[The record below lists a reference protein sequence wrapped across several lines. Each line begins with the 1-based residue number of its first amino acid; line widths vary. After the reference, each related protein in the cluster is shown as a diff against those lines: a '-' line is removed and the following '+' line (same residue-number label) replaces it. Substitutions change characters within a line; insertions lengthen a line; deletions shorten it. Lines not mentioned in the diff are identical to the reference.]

1 MRLADVYHDFLEEG
15 EVVGVALNTRR
26 DQCLPFGLE
35 NTFKTSEWGRATTV
49 FGRVVLFSTKP

>member
-1 MRLADVYHDFLEEG
+1 MRLADVYYDFLEEG

-35 NTFKTSEWGRATTV
+35 NTFKTSE
-49 FGRVVLFSTKP
+49 